1 MLPISQIQVGCL
13 APTPSIA
20 RHPNLFL
27 DFPLLARSLV
37 HLIHLIHLIL
47 LLARSLTI
55 LLSILASCTRYLIS
69 FPIYWISS
77 FYPDQVG
84 PGGAIGFTQRL
95 ESTKAKIDFYRSSKF
110 RQSVKSLS

>member
-27 DFPLLARSLV
+27 DF
-37 HLIHLIHLIL
+37 L
-47 LLARSLTI
+47 LLERSLTI
-55 LLSILASCTRYLIS
+55 LLSILTSCTRYLIS

-95 ESTKAKIDFYRSSKF
+95 ESTKAKIDFYRSPKF